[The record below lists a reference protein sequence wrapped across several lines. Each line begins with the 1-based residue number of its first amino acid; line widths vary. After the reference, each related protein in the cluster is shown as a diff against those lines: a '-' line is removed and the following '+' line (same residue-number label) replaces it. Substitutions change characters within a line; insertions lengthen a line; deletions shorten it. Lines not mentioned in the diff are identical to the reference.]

1 MIQTP
6 NQENRLLTKSPFPT
20 SRCKTSSKSWK
31 GSFQRLS
38 FNLKKVKTPLSALR
52 KKLNRSDINWH
63 KSVNKTKLM
72 RIWYTI
78 PYMRLTRLRRSRKAS
93 TIKKSQKR
101 QSFERKLLKM
111 EGFGRPLLNSGSRKN
126 KSMN

>member
-1 MIQTP
+1 M
-6 NQENRLLTKSPFPT
+6 
-20 SRCKTSSKSWK
+20 
-31 GSFQRLS
+31 S